1 MLRNG
6 RGPLFPRTY
15 ASCLGA
21 PHKDSRRLQPGRLK
35 REPIACVASGISRAS
50 AFVLVAKRWRR
61 VAKPWEDWWRV
72 QASPLANSL
81 AGEDSRA
88 KPAREWQL
96 YHRSRAHES
105 RQLRRLGS
113 PVYWRLGYCD
123 SQNLTQVS
131 HWPLFTGCSCFLPLG
146 MESGHLHDSAL
157 SASASYDGNHSPQKS
172 RLNTASRNG
181 IGLAPGV
188 RSEMMPTNGCRF
200 TLDGKPQWA
209 KWRLREDMTVITGWW
224 VTVCPTVWMVL
235 IGPGTDSPMDKSRWR
250 SKSSISITRWP
261 LYICQTWLNQPRR
274 DFSQGFS
281 IFIT

>member
-15 ASCLGA
+15 VSCLGA

-157 SASASYDGNHSPQKS
+157 SASTSYDGNHSPQKS
-172 RLNTASRNG
+172 RLNTASSNGRVGAWCALRNDANQWLQVHFG
-181 IGLAPGV
+181 RETTVSKVATQGGYDSNHWVMSYSLSHSV
-188 RSEMMPTNGCRF
+188 
-200 TLDGKPQWA
+200 DGSHWA
-209 KWRLREDMTVITGWW
+209 WYRLSDGQIK
-224 VTVCPTVWMVL
+224 VT
-235 IGPGTDSPMDKSRWR
+235 
-250 SKSSISITRWP
+250 
-261 LYICQTWLNQPRR
+261 
-274 DFSQGFS
+274 F
-281 IFIT
+281 